1 MPQSEKIKV
10 YLTESGWLSGV
21 KEVSHLASGE
31 YNENYLV
38 YSSEGRTVFRIN
50 HGSQLFINNQI
61 EYEFTVLKSLEKSG
75 VTPCPLFYDSNPSG
89 FSG

>member
-1 MPQSEKIKV
+1 MPQSKIIKD
-10 YLTESGWLSGV
+10 YLNDSGWLSGV

-50 HGSQLFINNQI
+50 HGSQLFISYQV
-61 EYEFTVLKSLEKSG
+61 EYEYTGL
-75 VTPCPLFYDSNPSG
+75 Y
-89 FSG
+89 